1 MPINPISHP
10 LALERLRDA
19 HDPMT
24 GHVDILAAA
33 IAIATHAQ
41 PTLQPAKII
50 ESLDRMA
57 RDVRHIVNFN
67 NPPIDALKDVL
78 FTRYAF
84 VGNTHHYQD
93 PRNSYI
99 HELLQR
105 RTGLPILLSLIYVE
119 TARRAGHVAYGIG
132 LPGHFIAAFDI
143 DADPARRVYVD
154 AFHRGAVLSIDACR
168 RATKT
173 AVADWRDEYLQPA
186 DPLYWAMRMLSNLRS
201 TYREMGDLA
210 NTAAVL
216 EQMLILEPANE
227 PAGRELKMIYQLLD
241 EQIAKNN

>member
-1 MPINPISHP
+1 MPTNPITHP

-19 HDPMT
+19 CDPAT

-33 IAIATHAQ
+33 IAIATHVQ
-41 PTLQPAKII
+41 PTLQPPKVI
-50 ESLDRMA
+50 EMLDRMA
-57 RDVRHIVNFN
+57 RDVRHIVNYN
-67 NPPIDALKDVL
+67 NPPIEALKDVL

-84 VGNTHHYQD
+84 VGNTHRYQD

-99 HELLQR
+99 PEVLQR

-119 TARRAGHVAYGIG
+119 TARRAGYVAHGVG
-132 LPGHFIAAFDI
+132 LPGHFIAAFDV
-143 DADPARRVYVD
+143 DGDPARRVYVD
-154 AFHRGAVLSIDACR
+154 AFHRGTLLSIDDCR

-186 DPLYWAMRMLSNLRS
+186 TPLYWALRILTNLRS
-201 TYREMGDLA
+201 TYKEMGDLA

-216 EQMLILEPANE
+216 EQMLILEPANT
-227 PAGRELKMIYQLLD
+227 PVARELAMNYQLLD